1 MACGPRDRHAAFLR
15 FENGRNK
22 HSFLRV
28 VVMTRSPQVFGE
40 QLAAARRVKNISQAA
55 LAAAIKKSQAHISN
69 FERGRARLSA
79 SDEKIIRRVLGL
91 GR

>member
-1 MACGPRDRHAAFLR
+1 MAQ
-15 FENGRNK
+15 
-22 HSFLRV
+22 
-28 VVMTRSPQVFGE
+28 SPAFGE

-79 SDEKIIRRVLGL
+79 SDEKVIRRILGL